1 LYYVGV
7 VDADD
12 RNDTGAAVGGAI
24 LLAATIAVMAATAYE
39 AHAVSRRRSMAME
52 GRYHQSMM
60 MRMCDSAGRGSGGCA
75 GGFQEAAPREL
86 QEEAVAQQALQGGF

>member
-1 LYYVGV
+1 MLVLSTQETEMMLGLLW
-7 VDADD
+7 
-12 RNDTGAAVGGAI
+12 AVHTAS
-24 LLAATIAVMAATAYE
+24 IAVMAATAYE